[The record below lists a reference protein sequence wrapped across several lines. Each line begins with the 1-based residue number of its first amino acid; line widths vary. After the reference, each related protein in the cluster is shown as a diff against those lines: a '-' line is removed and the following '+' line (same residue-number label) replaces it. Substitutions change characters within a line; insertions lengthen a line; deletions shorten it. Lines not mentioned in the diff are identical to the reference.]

1 MYIHA
6 YRDEAFVSAGYSPD
20 TITAYIADEGRDA
33 YDLSG
38 CYNKEY
44 TTHYIHWVN
53 RDRRSYSVGQRII
66 DPRTGQIL
74 QGHVRIESLRFRQDA
89 LIIQALLTPFS
100 TRDTINRSVYEGI
113 IQQRCKLL
121 IAHEVGHTLGLTHNF
136 AGSTYSP
143 SDTASTTATSTT
155 AADFNP
161 VAGAAVLGSVMD
173 YPPPLVT
180 VNHTDGSIILS
191 SHAYSADHIGYYDK
205 TAIEYAYRVFPNTT
219 ISSEFTLLCEL
230 ISDAELAGYVIVTD
244 EDAAPDGADWRG
256 TKWDSG
262 NDPIQALNHSI
273 LVRNIVL
280 TQWNNASS
288 NIESDFRLESKV
300 PFGYP
305 LSLLRELFPIVYFW
319 HR

>member
-1 MYIHA
+1 MCIYA
-6 YRDEAFVSAGYSPD
+6 YRDEAFISAGYPPG

-38 CYNKEY
+38 SYNDEY
-44 TTHYIHWVN
+44 TIHYIHWVN

-89 LIIQALLTPFS
+89 LIIQALSTSFS

-136 AGSTYSP
+136 AGSTYAP
-143 SDTASTTATSTT
+143 SDTASTTTTT
-155 AADFNP
+155 AASDP
-161 VAGAAVLGSVMD
+161 VAEAAVLGSVMD

-180 VNHTDGSIILS
+180 INHTDGSIVLNS
-191 SHAYSADHIGYYDK
+191 MAYSADHIGYYEK

-219 ISSEFTLLCEL
+219 ISTEFTLLCEL
-230 ISDAELAGYVIVTD
+230 ISDAERAGYVIVTFLL
-244 EDAAPDGADWRG
+244 
-256 TKWDSG
+256 
-262 NDPIQALNHSI
+262 II
-273 LVRNIVL
+273 
-280 TQWNNASS
+280 
-288 NIESDFRLESKV
+288 
-300 PFGYP
+300 
-305 LSLLRELFPIVYFW
+305 SLIIF
-319 HR
+319 

>member
-1 MYIHA
+1 MYIYA
-6 YRDEAFVSAGYSPD
+6 YRDEAFITAGYPPG
-20 TITAYIADEGRDA
+20 TITAYIADEGWDA

-38 CYNKEY
+38 SYNVEY
-44 TTHYIHWVN
+44 TIHYIHWVN

-136 AGSTYSP
+136 AGSTYTP
-143 SDTASTTATSTT
+143 SYTSTTTTTTAAASTTAASGPI
-155 AADFNP
+155 AD
-161 VAGAAVLGSVMD
+161 AAVLGSVMD

-180 VNHTDGSIILS
+180 INHTDGSIILNS
-191 SHAYSADHIGYYDK
+191 NAYSADHIGYYDK

-219 ISSEFTLLCEL
+219 ISSEFTLLCGV
-230 ISDAELAGYVIVTD
+230 ISDAERAGYVIVTFL
-244 EDAAPDGADWRG
+244 
-256 TKWDSG
+256 S
-262 NDPIQALNHSI
+262 SF
-273 LVRNIVL
+273 LVN
-280 TQWNNASS
+280 
-288 NIESDFRLESKV
+288 
-300 PFGYP
+300 
-305 LSLLRELFPIVYFW
+305 
-319 HR
+319 